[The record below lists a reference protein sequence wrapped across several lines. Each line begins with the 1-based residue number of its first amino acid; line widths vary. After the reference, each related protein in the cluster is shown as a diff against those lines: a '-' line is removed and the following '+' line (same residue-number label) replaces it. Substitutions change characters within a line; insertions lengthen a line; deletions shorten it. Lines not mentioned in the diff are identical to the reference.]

1 MRVHTIIFI
10 LLLSNLTYSQTLTGG
25 YVLDE
30 KSNGSKEGYYF
41 WADGT
46 FIWFKFT
53 GREEK
58 YGRGTFISDNDSIKL
73 NFGAAKRH
81 FDLKSNESLKNGT
94 KKCVIEIGAITSSG
108 TPISGLKSTFLK
120 SDVTVTTDLI
130 GHAKIE
136 LNEPLQKDEIQFA
149 KDGYGTI
156 EIIAMLKGRNNFYVI
171 TIDNNIKY
179 REDETV
185 SLGLITLRHSI
196 KLNSLTETIGF
207 KKISKRKYLR
217 NYYYSHRLS

>member
-1 MRVHTIIFI
+1 MTVPTTIFI
-10 LLLSNLTYSQTLTGG
+10 LLLSSVTYSQTLTGG

-30 KSNGSKEGYYF
+30 KSNGVKEGYYF
-41 WADGT
+41 WTDGT

-53 GREEK
+53 GLEEK
-58 YGRGTFISDNDSIKL
+58 YGRGTFISSNDSIKL
-73 NFGAAKRH
+73 NFGIAKRH
-81 FDLKSNESLKNGT
+81 FDLKSNESFKNGT

-120 SDVTVTTDLI
+120 SNVATSTDLL

-136 LNEPLQKDEIQFA
+136 LNEPLQKDEIQFG

-156 EIIAMLKGRNNFYVI
+156 EIIATLRGRNNFYVI

-179 REDETV
+179 KEDETV
-185 SLGLITLRHSI
+185 RLSLTSLKNSI
-196 KLNSLTETIGF
+196 KLSSGTETNGF

-217 NYYYSHRLS
+217 TYYYSHRLS